1 MVLISGHA
9 PAKLAFVAVL
19 SSSYASLAF
28 TKNRRAHIAPHL
40 VPYCIKFLLGFYLHY
55 PFPKRRLSLRDHIA
69 PNSIPYAQNPHLA
82 FIYAIPFPKDVF
94 PYGITFLHPHY
105 PRHLRYKSILYPV
118 QRNLFFTIP
127 TLFFRIEILQ
137 RTFFSIEIRT
147 VENFTS

>member
-1 MVLISGHA
+1 MVLNAWHA

-28 TKNRRAHIAPHL
+28 TKNRRAHIAPSS
-40 VPYCIKFLLGFYLHY
+40 VSYCIKFLFGIRPSFFRFRYNYFLYLV
-55 PFPKRRLSLRDHIA
+55 K
-69 PNSIPYAQNPHLA
+69 
-82 FIYAIPFPKDVF
+82 
-94 PYGITFLHPHY
+94 
-105 PRHLRYKSILYPV
+105 
-118 QRNLFFTIP
+118 RNLFFTIP

>member
-19 SSSYASLAF
+19 SSSYTSLAF
-28 TKNRRAHIAPHL
+28 TKNRRAHIAPSS
-40 VPYCIKFLLGFYLHY
+40 VPYCIKFLFGFCLRH
-55 PFPKRRLSLRDHIA
+55 PFPKKTSFLTKSHC
-69 PNSIPYAQNPHLA
+69 PVMPYHTILYKICVGCPAML
-82 FIYAIPFPKDVF
+82 PFG
-94 PYGITFLHPHY
+94 Y
-105 PRHLRYKSILYPV
+105 RSSLYPV